1 MSEPEVN
8 GSYNYPTSILTEVS
22 PAKAALILPNT
33 LNQSQ
38 QINDELLK
46 WINNYN
52 STVVN
57 YNNQLKRLVEDGANI
72 ISSKS
77 NMANFNK
84 YWNCLLTSLLL
95 ESQTND
101 LLIKNVGNDILNPL
115 KVNKEDVKLSELLIN
130 SQELQETSQ
139 DITAGKQNAEIQ
151 WNYKAPQIFQNFENY
166 KSCEF
171 QLLFNVI
178 LNFFQIHNAKLTKN
192 LQNNENSSNYL
203 VSNFKLDLEMQQYLD
218 YILKADFKQVS
229 PYGQQLA
236 QQLYAQ
242 QQHATKHNKRLSS
255 LGSSMLSHDSKH
267 NHNHKLPQPPTI
279 ASTSTSQKEK
289 RQSKIKSKVG
299 SIFGRKKKT
308 SKVSTSET
316 VPENESLYSNTS
328 RPLTAN
334 ESVPSRR
341 GSVARSFDATSKLSE
356 PSKSTQQRSG
366 VTKTAKP
373 LSSSLQFYT
382 QTASGQ
388 PQYGGP
394 GGESQLGSAVYPI
407 QESPAQP
414 QAGQQQQ
421 PQQQPDLNVVDTK
434 LPFGSATNVMGQQPE
449 TSGLATAAPHSAGG
463 LPEQQSV
470 PASQKHG
477 ISTTTGVI
485 AGAAV
490 GAIGAT
496 VGVVGSKLHPQ
507 TPSTQP
513 SQQQDVFAS
522 NDDSSKNKESL
533 STSTESEVP
542 FVGGEPVNSSDSEK
556 LLNPSTPKDFA
567 TMSQKPEESPNF
579 IKYDES
585 NSSDNDELSED
596 DTKRKSMLEK
606 HDLNEEFSAPPRQ
619 SFDQYTSSEYSGL
632 VGQES
637 RNSSGKYSFEVG
649 DEKHINDAGFPRGV
663 SEPESEGTT
672 AKPNVIQSKP
682 PPPPSR
688 KVIHH
693 EESVG
698 SKRGGVNSQYFHN
711 LPPTRDSIIQP
722 RDVSGATFGGLIA
735 QNTGNSLIKQDLFKH
750 FDTSDYVSNDG
761 LNCSVAEVINVTFKD
776 GRATKAQVIGEI
788 AFNYKLGDDEDLPPQ
803 KPISLEIPN
812 SFDKLILNH
821 DLLQNVGG
829 NIFQLTPNFITSKT
843 LGGLKYLN
851 KLQES
856 QIPILIQQIWKYEDH
871 QSSLM
876 INLKLNPSI
885 KSKVVLE
892 NLIVS
897 VALNSDV
904 ESTSASSKPQG
915 SFNKEK
921 SRITWRYTQPLVLGG
936 SGLNE
941 EKLIARFMTNG
952 RGSEHEGGI
961 QIKFQ
966 IHEPL
971 FSSTTIVDHDTNH
984 VIPTSRNMITGN
996 YSGHE

>member
-38 QINDELLK
+38 QINDELLS

-101 LLIKNVGNDILNPL
+101 LLIKNVRNDILNPL

-166 KSCEF
+166 KSSEF

-242 QQHATKHNKRLSS
+242 QQHANKHNKRLSS
-255 LGSSMLSHDSKH
+255 LGSSMLSHDSKQ
-267 NHNHKLPQPPTI
+267 NHKLPQPP
-279 ASTSTSQKEK
+279 TSTSQKEK

-308 SKVSTSET
+308 SKLSTSET
-316 VPENESLYSNTS
+316 VPENESLYSSSS

-341 GSVARSFDATSKLSE
+341 GSLARSFDASSKLSE
-356 PSKSTQQRSG
+356 PSKSTQQRSSFNKPARP
-366 VTKTAKP
+366 VTSTP
-373 LSSSLQFYT
+373 QFYT
-382 QTASGQ
+382 KSASGQ
-388 PQYGGP
+388 PQP
-394 GGESQLGSAVYPI
+394 GSSVPDSQLGSAVYPI

-414 QAGQQQQ
+414 DARQQ
-421 PQQQPDLNVVDTK
+421 PSDSYPNADAK
-434 LPFGSATNVMGQQPE
+434 LPFDSATNVMGQQPQASNFGATPQPSVGALSE
-449 TSGLATAAPHSAGG
+449 QNATAPQSSISAAPGA
-463 LPEQQSV
+463 
-470 PASQKHG
+470 
-477 ISTTTGVI
+477 ISGAA
-485 AGAAV
+485 AGAVA
-490 GAIGAT
+490 AT
-496 VGVVGSKLHPQ
+496 LGVVGSKLHSQTPQ
-507 TPSTQP
+507 TQA
-513 SQQQDVFAS
+513 SQQENVFAS

-533 STSTESEVP
+533 STSSQSEAP
-542 FVGGEPVNSSDSEK
+542 FVGGEPMNSPDTEK
-556 LLNPSTPKDFA
+556 LLNPSTPRDFA
-567 TMSQKPEESPNF
+567 NVSQKPEESPNF
-579 IKYDES
+579 VKYDES
-585 NSSDNDELSED
+585 NSSDDNDSFQD
-596 DTKRKSMLEK
+596 DSKRKSMLEK
-606 HDLNEEFSAPPRQ
+606 HDLNEDLSAPPRQ
-619 SFDQYTSSEYSGL
+619 SFDQYTSSEYSGP
-632 VGQES
+632 VGQGS

-649 DEKHINDAGFPRGV
+649 DEKHINDAGLGREV
-663 SEPESEGTT
+663 SEPEGEGTVP
-672 AKPNVIQSKP
+672 KSNVVQSKP

-693 EESVG
+693 EDSVG
-698 SKRGGVNSQYFHN
+698 SKRGGVNSQLFHN
-711 LPPTRDSIIQP
+711 LPPTRDSVIQP

-750 FDTSDYVSNDG
+750 FDTSDYVTNEG
-761 LNCSVAEVINVTFKD
+761 LNSSVAEVINVTFKD
-776 GRATKAQVIGEI
+776 GKPTKAQVIGEI
-788 AFNYKLGDDEDLPPQ
+788 AFNYKLGDAEDLPPQ

-821 DLLQNVGG
+821 DLLENVGG

-856 QIPILIQQIWKYEDH
+856 QIPIVIQQIWKYEDH

-885 KSKVVLE
+885 KSKLVLE
-892 NLIVS
+892 NLVVS
-897 VALNSDV
+897 VALNPDV

-936 SGLNE
+936 SGPSE

-952 RGSEHEGGI
+952 RGSEHESGI

-966 IHEPL
+966 IHEPP
-971 FSSTTIVDHDTNH
+971 FSTTTIVDHDTKQE
-984 VIPTSRNMITGN
+984 IPTSRNMITGN
-996 YSGHE
+996 YSGHEQ